1 MLTRKTI
8 LMMASL
14 SGCSLSA
21 ALLGGC
27 GGGGNGSGGL
37 SGATKFSQFTALTA
51 SSPSTS
57 GGNAEQPLVLPAGY
71 SQTVLASEPQFPD
84 LSDMNTLSETGP
96 QTELYRTHEGSSN
109 GAVTATNL
117 ASKTTRIVAQR
128 ADWERFDGISWTPW
142 GTLIAAEE
150 TSKSAFPDPAVPEA
164 TAGLVYEINPQ
175 SGQSTVRPAIGS
187 RAHEGL
193 RFDGE
198 GNLYGISETSPGY
211 IYKFTSSTKG
221 SLAAGQLYALKITES
236 KGDRVGAATWIPL
249 DAAAVRVNSDAA
261 AQAAGATGYNRPEDV
276 ECSSSPGTS
285 RGGGNILYVAVT
297 GPGDN
302 RVLAIDLKSGGDAN
316 KCQVRD
322 YVRVGLNAPADFE
335 MPDNLTLDP
344 NGNLYVAEDP
354 GGLFSTGKIKGDDV
368 WFAPRGTASGPA
380 GSISRFATLTDSDA
394 EPTGIYFDRAGTTLF
409 VSIQHRGGDGLD
421 KTMMIKK
428 TG

>member
-1 MLTRKTI
+1 
-8 LMMASL
+8 MASL
-14 SGCSLSA
+14 SGCSLSV
-21 ALLGGC
+21 ALIGGC
-27 GGGGNGSGGL
+27 GGGGSSSNGT

-51 SSPSTS
+51 SAKSTF
-57 GGNAEQPLVLPAGY
+57 GGDPVQPVILPAGY
-71 SQTVLASEPQFPD
+71 TQTILASEPAFPD

-117 ASKTTRIVAQR
+117 QSKTTRIVAQR

-150 TSKSAFPDPAVPEA
+150 TSKSAFPDPAVPESK
-164 TAGLVYEINPQ
+164 AGLVYEINPQ
-175 SGQSTVRPAIGS
+175 SGQTTVRPAIGS

-193 RFDGE
+193 RFDGD
-198 GNLYGISETSPGY
+198 GNLYGISETNPGY
-211 IYKFTSSTKG
+211 IYKFTPGTPNRPN
-221 SLAAGQLYALKITES
+221 SLESGQLYALKITES
-236 KGDRVGAATWIPL
+236 KGDRVGGATWIPL
-249 DAAAVRVNSDAA
+249 DAAAVRVSSDAA
-261 AQAAGATGYNRPEDV
+261 ALAAGATGYNRPEDV

-285 RGGGNILYVAVT
+285 RGGGNILYVAIT

-335 MPDNLTLDP
+335 MPDNLVLDP

-354 GGLFSTGKIKGDDV
+354 GGLFSTGKTKGDDV
-368 WFAPRGTASGPA
+368 WFAPRGTGTGPA
-380 GSISRFATLTDSDA
+380 GNISRFLTLTDSDA
-394 EPTGIYFDRAGTTLF
+394 EPTGIYFNKAGTILF
-409 VSIQHRGGDGLD
+409 VNIQHRGGDGQD
-421 KTMMIKK
+421 KSVMIQK